1 MRAADDQTR
10 EDSMDFGYVTAPGD
24 ATRVSQVADV
34 ASRAAEFLQE
44 GVRQAHGREG
54 FAAEAEWRTALREL
68 SEEARATG
76 VRVEQL
82 LIEVKQALGILYDT
96 CAVPYGP
103 ARTAFTDRVVT
114 LCIDEYYGSVTEPE
128 RSN

>member
-1 MRAADDQTR
+1 
-10 EDSMDFGYVTAPGD
+10 MDFGYMAAPGD
-24 ATRVSQVADV
+24 ATRVNRVADV

-44 GVRQAHGREG
+44 GVRQAHDHEG

-68 SEEARATG
+68 TEEARATG

-82 LIEVKQALGILYDT
+82 LIEVKQALGILYDS
-96 CAVPYGP
+96 CGVPYGP
-103 ARTAFTDRVVT
+103 ARIKFTNRVVT
-114 LCIDEYYGSVTEPE
+114 LCIDEYYGSVAEPE

>member
-1 MRAADDQTR
+1 
-10 EDSMDFGYVTAPGD
+10 MDFGYVAAPGD
-24 ATRVSQVADV
+24 ATRVHRVADV
-34 ASRAAEFLQE
+34 ASKAAEFLQKD
-44 GVRQAHGREG
+44 VRQTQGREG
-54 FAAEAEWRTALREL
+54 FTAEAEWRTALREL

-96 CAVPYGP
+96 CGVPYGP

-114 LCIDEYYGSVTEPE
+114 LCIDEYYSSVAEPE

>member
-1 MRAADDQTR
+1 
-10 EDSMDFGYVTAPGD
+10 MDFGYVVAPGD
-24 ATRVSQVADV
+24 TTRVNRVADV
-34 ASRAAEFLQE
+34 ASKAAEFLQRD
-44 GVRQAHGREG
+44 VSQAHGNEG
-54 FAAEAEWRTALREL
+54 FVAEAQWRTALREL
-68 SEEARATG
+68 GEEARATG

-82 LIEVKQALGILYDT
+82 LIEVKQALGILYES

-114 LCIDEYYGSVTEPE
+114 LCIAEYYSSAANPE

>member
-1 MRAADDQTR
+1 
-10 EDSMDFGYVTAPGD
+10 MDIGYVAAPRD
-24 ATRVSQVADV
+24 ATRVNRVADV
-34 ASRAAEFLQE
+34 ASKAAEFFQK
-44 GVRQAHGREG
+44 GVSQAHGRDG
-54 FAAEAEWRTALREL
+54 FAAEAQWRTALREM
-68 SEEARATG
+68 SQEARATG
-76 VRVEQL
+76 VPVEQL

-114 LCIDEYYGSVTEPE
+114 LCIGEYYSSVAERE